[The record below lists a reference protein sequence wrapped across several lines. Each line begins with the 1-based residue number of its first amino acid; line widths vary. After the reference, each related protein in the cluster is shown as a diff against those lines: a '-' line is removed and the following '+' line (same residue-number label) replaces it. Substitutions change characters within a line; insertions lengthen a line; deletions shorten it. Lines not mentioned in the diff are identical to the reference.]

1 MCKFLY
7 YFNNANFALL
17 NQLNIDKTSP
27 LDNNGFFYIDRKR
40 PNDEDLEDEATD
52 LDNRHSNDPNLRR
65 EAQNNIRNTYGIDP
79 TTAQGESE
87 CQRVEKVLEREYKK
101 RRLERDEFNDR
112 PGVNNAGCS
121 PSASPISE
129 DSDHRQLMEDERD
142 FLERYA
148 TQYRQ
153 ANSHRDGYSEADAV
167 EYARNAL
174 ASLND
179 QIDNP
184 DTDSTET
191 ASEDE
196 RTSESDTEND
206 SNNPDTGHTE
216 TASEDERT
224 SESDTENDSNNPD
237 TGHTETANE
246 DERTSESDT
255 EDDSD
260 NSDTGHTETA
270 NEDERTSE
278 PDTEDESSDL
288 SNGSDKGTN
297 IGSKIKDIVK
307 GGKGGGSGSVSSG
320 GSGEEGSNN
329 NGGSDSGSND
339 FSILHK
345 FFFIFLYIIGN
356 IAEILEHIAELL
368 GHIFL

>member
-7 YFNNANFALL
+7 SFNNAKFALL

-27 LDNNGFFYIDRKR
+27 LDNNGFFYINRKR

-52 LDNRHSNDPNLRR
+52 LDKRHSADPNLRR
-65 EAQNNIRNTYGIDP
+65 EAQNLIRDTYGINSD
-79 TTAQGESE
+79 TAQGERD

-101 RRLERDEFNDR
+101 RRLERDEFNDK

-142 FLERYA
+142 YLERHA

-153 ANSHRDGYSEADAV
+153 ANSHRDDYSEADAV
-167 EYARNAL
+167 EYARNSL
-174 ASLND
+174 ASLKD
-179 QIDNP
+179 EMDNP

-196 RTSESDTEND
+196 RTSEPDTEDD
-206 SNNPDTGHTE
+206 SD
-216 TASEDERT
+216 
-224 SESDTENDSNNPD
+224 NPD

-297 IGSKIKDIVK
+297 IGSKIKDIFK

-356 IAEILEHIAELL
+356 IAEVLEQVAELL

>member
-7 YFNNANFALL
+7 SFNNAKFALL

-27 LDNNGFFYIDRKR
+27 LDNNGFFYINRKR

-52 LDNRHSNDPNLRR
+52 LDKRHSTDPNLRR
-65 EAQNNIRNTYGIDP
+65 EAQNNIWDTYGINSN
-79 TTAQGESE
+79 TAQGERD
-87 CQRVEKVLEREYKK
+87 CQRIEKVLEREFKK
-101 RRLERDEFNDR
+101 RRLERDEFNDK

-142 FLERYA
+142 YLERHA

-153 ANSHRDGYSEADAV
+153 ANSHRDDYSEADAV
-167 EYARNAL
+167 EYARNSL
-174 ASLND
+174 ARLKD
-179 QIDNP
+179 EMDNP

-196 RTSESDTEND
+196 RTSE
-206 SNNPDTGHTE
+206 P
-216 TASEDERT
+216 
-224 SESDTENDSNNPD
+224 
-237 TGHTETANE
+237 
-246 DERTSESDT
+246 DT

-297 IGSKIKDIVK
+297 IGSKIKDIFK

-356 IAEILEHIAELL
+356 IAEVLEQVAELL